1 MSDVAQVCDYSDV
14 AESAASAEIV
24 VSPERS
30 SITQV
35 KLVAFSLDLAI
46 LVAMNLR
53 VQGCEIERQIAYACN
68 G

>member
-1 MSDVAQVCDYSDV
+1 MSDVARVCGDGDA
-14 AESAASAEIV
+14 AESAALAEIV

-46 LVAMNLR
+46 LVALNLR
-53 VQGCEIERQIAYACN
+53 DQGCEIKDGIC
-68 G
+68 

>member
-1 MSDVAQVCDYSDV
+1 MPDAARACGDGDD
-14 AESAASAEIV
+14 AESAAVAEIV

-53 VQGCEIERQIAYACN
+53 DQGCEIEDGLC
-68 G
+68 